1 MKNKDSFNQCIIS
14 KKEIMN
20 QTENYKSF
28 DFLYSDC
35 KLKNHI
41 VNSFGPE
48 LLIQYGRPKLT
59 LNDCDTFVT
68 TMKVKVYPKSPCY
81 EIYYEYE
88 VILSNREK
96 YGIFFNSLSLY
107 AITMKDVFYDYLKE
121 RQYIEELLKLNGYS
135 NISTVDIHQRIPLVP
150 MDESRSGEEFL
161 GCQHYLGYILCYG
174 EELGDSNG
182 KIAKDIDQSLTNIA
196 EEIIHLVKHS
206 KFIDE
211 EYVVDEC
218 IPRCMHSQA
227 IEELDSL
234 CKKYGGSRLPDKEQS
249 CVWHIGTYCTNE
261 GDIQVVSATYI
272 YVSLYIKTFYIQV
285 QQTITV
291 KDNEFNIITIKRNVF
306 GDDAEVLF
314 DLTTK
319 MYYEAIGILERL
331 GYERQQEINYKV
343 YIEVVGEEMKKEVEI
358 GELLFGLQR
367 NEYSCVDTIIKSK
380 G

>member
-211 EYVVDEC
+211 EDVVDEC

-291 KDNEFNIITIKRNVF
+291 RDNEFNIITIKRNVF

-314 DLTTK
+314 DFTTK

>member
-20 QTENYKSF
+20 QVENYKSF

-48 LLIQYGRPKLT
+48 LLIQYGRQKLT

-88 VILSNREK
+88 AILSNREK
-96 YGIFFNSLSLY
+96 YGILFNSLSLY
-107 AITMKDVFYDYLKE
+107 AITIKDVFCDYLKE

-135 NISTVDIHQRIPLVP
+135 NISTVDIHERIPLVP

-161 GCQHYLGYILCYG
+161 GGQHYLGYILCYG
-174 EELGDSNG
+174 EELVDSNG

-196 EEIIHLVKHS
+196 EEIIHLVNHS

-211 EYVVDEC
+211 EYVVDEY
-218 IPRCMHSQA
+218 ISRCMHSQA

-234 CKKYGGSRLPDKEQS
+234 CKEYGGGRLPDKEQS
-249 CVWHIGTYCTNE
+249 HVWHIGTYCTNE

-272 YVSLYIKTFYIQV
+272 YVSFYIKTFYIQV

-291 KDNEFNIITIKRNVF
+291 RDNEFNIITIKRNVF

-314 DLTTK
+314 DFTTK

>member
-1 MKNKDSFNQCIIS
+1 
-14 KKEIMN
+14 MN

-88 VILSNREK
+88 AILSNREK
-96 YGIFFNSLSLY
+96 YGILFNSLSLY
-107 AITMKDVFYDYLKE
+107 AITIKDVFYDYLKE
-121 RQYIEELLKLNGYS
+121 RQYIEELLNLNGYS
-135 NISTVDIHQRIPLVP
+135 NISTVDIHERIPLVP

-161 GCQHYLGYILCYG
+161 GGQHYLGYILCYG
-174 EELGDSNG
+174 EELVDSNG

-249 CVWHIGTYCTNE
+249 YVWHIGTYCTNE
-261 GDIQVVSATYI
+261 GDIQVVSAIYI

-314 DLTTK
+314 DFTTK
-319 MYYEAIGILERL
+319 LYYEAIDILDRL
-331 GYERQQEINYKV
+331 GYDRQQEINYKV
-343 YIEVVGEEMKKEVEI
+343 YIDVVGEERKKEIEL

-367 NEYSCVDTIIKSK
+367 SEYSCVDTIIKSK

>member
-291 KDNEFNIITIKRNVF
+291 RDNEFNIITIKRNVF

>member
-261 GDIQVVSATYI
+261 ADIQVVSATCI

-291 KDNEFNIITIKRNVF
+291 RDNEFNIITIKRNVF

-314 DLTTK
+314 DFTTK

>member
-291 KDNEFNIITIKRNVF
+291 RDNEFNIITIKRNVF

-314 DLTTK
+314 DFTTK

-367 NEYSCVDTIIKSK
+367 NEYSCVDTIINSK

>member
-291 KDNEFNIITIKRNVF
+291 RDNEFNIITIKRNVF

-314 DLTTK
+314 DFTTK

>member
-272 YVSLYIKTFYIQV
+272 YVSLYIKPFYIQV

-291 KDNEFNIITIKRNVF
+291 RDNEFNIITIKRNVF

-314 DLTTK
+314 DFTTK

>member
-20 QTENYKSF
+20 QVENYKSF

-48 LLIQYGRPKLT
+48 LLIQYGRQKLI

-291 KDNEFNIITIKRNVF
+291 RDNEFNIITIKRNVF

-314 DLTTK
+314 DFTTK